1 MDIGKAKS
9 MMSTLY
15 QTMVENKNMMPSIMK
30 ALSKEQDNTMFLS
43 YSLLVK
49 RFDEMVDNLANF
61 EREDFEP
68 TRYLGKKFIEDLISS
83 SLR

>member
-9 MMSTLY
+9 MVSTLY